1 MPELS
6 VLADYGDLCGE
17 GPLWDR
23 RTNTLYWTDINGK
36 CFYRLNWSTR
46 EHERIQSGFEV
57 AGYAFQ
63 EPDGFVVVNAQGIW
77 QWDGEDEPRLS
88 ITEADGT
95 KCQMNDCIAD
105 PQGRL
110 FAGSWFYD
118 PAREDYPVWPKY
130 SADALV

>member
-1 MPELS
+1 
-6 VLADYGDLCGE
+6 
-17 GPLWDR
+17 
-23 RTNTLYWTDINGK
+23 
-36 CFYRLNWSTR
+36 
-46 EHERIQSGFEV
+46 
-57 AGYAFQ
+57 
-63 EPDGFVVVNAQGIW
+63 VVVNSQGIR
-77 QWDGEDEPRLS
+77 QWDGEGEPRLS
-88 ITEADGT
+88 IVEADGT